1 MPETVRGYCPA
12 CKQEVDYEVDQELG
26 GQTFCSIC
34 GRTQE
39 AAEKAENLLR
49 KQIASK
55 RFWLTMKVVV
65 GVVVGVIILVLLGIV
80 LLIDPERIIDK
91 AVGTATG
98 MVLLAI
104 PVAIIA
110 AVLPL
115 LKRRKKK

>member
-1 MPETVRGYCPA
+1 MPEPVRGYCPA

-49 KQIASK
+49 KQNASK

-65 GVVVGVIILVLLGIV
+65 GVVVGVIVLVLLGIV

-91 AVGTATG
+91 AVGTGTG
-98 MVLLAI
+98 MLLLAI
-104 PVAIIA
+104 PGAIIV
-110 AVLPL
+110 AVLTFL
-115 LKRRKKK
+115 GARKRK